1 MLNRSPTATA
11 HFSYSDPKPIEI
23 SSVSIVNI
31 LCRVNWDLVF
41 ANLPTPSFSLK
52 FLFFPSE
59 NKYKTVYCFEAALNF
74 HMRLFHFL
82 NRNFVGLE
90 NVTVYCCLKLTKIP
104 ITIYK

>member
-52 FLFFPSE
+52 FLFF
-59 NKYKTVYCFEAALNF
+59 
-74 HMRLFHFL
+74 H
-82 NRNFVGLE
+82 
-90 NVTVYCCLKLTKIP
+90 LKISIKQFIVS
-104 ITIYK
+104 KRH